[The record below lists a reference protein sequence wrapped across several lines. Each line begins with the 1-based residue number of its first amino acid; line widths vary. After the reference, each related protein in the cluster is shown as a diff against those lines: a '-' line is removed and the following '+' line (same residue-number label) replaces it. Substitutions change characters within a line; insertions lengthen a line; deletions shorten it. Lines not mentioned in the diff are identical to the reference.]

1 MRIDIKG
8 TIITDGDAW
17 IYDWFEVPYTCP
29 KNVNDAIEKA
39 NGEKLDIYI
48 NSGGGDIFAGSEIYT
63 AIRNYNGQAEA
74 HVTGIAAS
82 SASIILCA
90 CKSEISPTAQVM
102 VHNVSSYAGGD
113 YHDMDK
119 MSEILQNCNDAL
131 ASAYCAKSGMSKKD
145 ALAMMDKETWLT
157 AEKAVKTGLVDKIME
172 SKNVQLVASICNTM
186 IPQEV
191 INKMRDQRAE
201 KANADFLLAKNK
213 AQAKL
218 NLLKLGGKN
227 ID

>member
-8 TIITDGDAW
+8 VIIPNDDKW
-17 IYDWFEVPYTCP
+17 IYDWFEIESTCP
-29 KNVNDAIEKA
+29 KEVNDAIEKA

-102 VHNVSSYAGGD
+102 VHNVTSYAGGD

-131 ASAYCAKSGMSKKD
+131 ASAYCTKTGMSKEE

-157 AEKAVKTGLVDKIME
+157 AEKAVEIGLVDKIME
-172 SKNVQLVASICNTM
+172 SKNIQLVASIGNMM

-191 INKMRDQRAE
+191 INKMRNQRAKE
-201 KANADFLLAKNK
+201 VNADFLLAKT
-213 AQAKL
+213 QAKL
-218 NLLKLGGKN
+218 NLLKLGGKE

>member
-8 TIITDGDAW
+8 VIIPNDDKW
-17 IYDWFEVPYTCP
+17 IYDWFEIESTCP
-29 KNVNDAIEKA
+29 KEVNDAIEKA

-102 VHNVSSYAGGD
+102 VHNVTSYAGGD

-131 ASAYCAKSGMSKKD
+131 ASAYCTKTGMSKEE

-157 AEKAVKTGLVDKIME
+157 AEKAVEIGLVDKIME
-172 SKNVQLVASICNTM
+172 SKNIQLVASIGNMM

-201 KANADFLLAKNK
+201 KANADFLLAKT
-213 AQAKL
+213 QAKL
-218 NLLKLGGKN
+218 NLLKLGGKE

>member
-8 TIITDGDAW
+8 VIIPNDDKW
-17 IYDWFEVPYTCP
+17 IYDWFEIESTCP
-29 KNVNDAIEKA
+29 KEVNDAIEKA

-102 VHNVSSYAGGD
+102 VHNVTSYAGGD

-131 ASAYCAKSGMSKKD
+131 ASAYCTKTGMSKEE

-157 AEKAVKTGLVDKIME
+157 AEKAVEIGLVDKIME
-172 SKNVQLVASICNTM
+172 SKNIQLVASIGNMM

-191 INKMRDQRAE
+191 INKMRNQRAE
-201 KANADFLLAKNK
+201 EVNADFLLAKT
-213 AQAKL
+213 QAKL
-218 NLLKLGGKN
+218 NLLKLGGKE